1 MRVLRVAE
9 LGVMRSQTIL
19 AIAGIALL
27 LVGAGFIKRS
37 ILPHQNTVIAA
48 ANCHTPATIIEP
60 PPGVNAIGTAVLLHG
75 LGANRRTMTYLG
87 ADLAGHGFRAYL
99 LDLAGHGDN
108 EDPYTFARAE
118 ECADATVESLMRARQ
133 IDPASTILVGHSM
146 GGAIAIRMADL
157 APVAGTIGISPAP
170 MVLPRRMPAN
180 LLVFSGELDLW
191 PMKRQASALADAA
204 GGQRIRPSD
213 FSERRA
219 FGLQSVPYATHTSL
233 ITDRRVAHQS
243 ELWAMETLFPRI
255 GAKTLA
261 LNLDLATYDTFQ
273 QGRRRLAGS
282 LFGLIGLILLFPA
295 AAVVAGAIARPSPE
309 SSTLEANEPS
319 HPRYLLVIVE
329 QTVCALVSVLIFA
342 LFVPLRFLHL
352 YDGDY
357 LASLLLLSGILL
369 LALNWNY
376 VTPNLR
382 VNIKA
387 LIVAAALA
395 FAAFLATGAWLNWQV
410 ADLWMNA
417 PRWLRFFA
425 LLPVTALFCF
435 AEEVALGPV
444 GAGKHRALRFIVFLA
459 MRLEL
464 WLACL
469 LAYYEL
475 ASGRALLGVLVTGL
489 AAFSVLQRLAS
500 DALRNR
506 TGSALAAAVFD
517 AILAS
522 WFIAAVFPLT

>member
-1 MRVLRVAE
+1 MKRWQPLLAVA
-9 LGVMRSQTIL
+9 GV
-19 AIAGIALL
+19 LL
-27 LVGAGFIKRS
+27 LLIGAAFVKQS
-37 ILPHQNTVIAA
+37 ILPHQSVIITAA
-48 ANCHTPATIIEP
+48 SCHTPATILEP
-60 PPGVNAIGTAVLLHG
+60 APGVNALGTAILLHG
-75 LGANRRTMTYLG
+75 LGANRRTMNYLG
-87 ADLAGHGFRAYL
+87 ADLAGHGFRTYL

-108 EDPYTFARAE
+108 EDPYTFAKAE
-118 ECADATVESLMRARQ
+118 ECTDATVESLIRAGQ

-157 APVAGTIGISPAP
+157 APVAGTIAISPAP
-170 MVLPRRMPAN
+170 MVLPRRMPEN
-180 LLVFSGELDLW
+180 LLVFSGGFDLW
-191 PMKRQASALADAA
+191 PMKRQANALAAAA
-204 GGQRIRPSD
+204 GGERMRPSD

-219 FGLQSVPYATHTSL
+219 FELQSVPYATHTSL
-233 ITDRRVAHQS
+233 ITDDRVAHQS
-243 ELWAMETLFPRI
+243 ELWAMETLFPRVD
-255 GAKTLA
+255 AKTLA
-261 LNLDLATYDTFQ
+261 LNLDLATYDAFRR
-273 QGRRRLAGS
+273 GRRRLAGS
-282 LFGLIGLILLFPA
+282 LLGLIGLILLFPA
-295 AAVVAGAIARPSPE
+295 AAVAAGSIARSSPAGSTLATNE
-309 SSTLEANEPS
+309 SS
-319 HPRYLLVIVE
+319 HPGYLLLIVE
-329 QTVCALVSVLIFA
+329 QAVCALISVLFLA

-376 VTPNLR
+376 VKPNLR
-382 VNIKA
+382 INIRA

-425 LLPVTALFCF
+425 LLPVAGIFCF
-435 AEEVALGPV
+435 AEGMALGPV
-444 GAGKHRALRFIVFLA
+444 GAGKHKTVRFAIFLA

-464 WLACL
+464 WLACI

-489 AAFSVLQRLAS
+489 AVFSVLQRLAS
-500 DALRNR
+500 DSLRNR
-506 TGSALAAAVFD
+506 TGSALAAALFD